1 MKHYF
6 QKGKDASKPVLLLLH
21 GTGGN
26 EHSLLQIA
34 EMIDPDASVLSVRGN
49 VLEHGMPRFFKRLSE
64 GVFDLD
70 DLELRTKE
78 LNDFLNNASVEYGFD
93 RQNIVAVGYSNGA
106 NIAGSLL
113 FYFEEALKGAVLFHP
128 MVPRRDLDIPSM
140 DQLPVFIGAGVND
153 PLIKMAETEE
163 LKEILEKKGA
173 TVTLFWENYG
183 HQLTEA
189 EVMNAAKW
197 YQENFRK

>member
-1 MKHYF
+1 
-6 QKGKDASKPVLLLLH
+6 
-21 GTGGN
+21 
-26 EHSLLQIA
+26 
-34 EMIDPDASVLSVRGN
+34 
-49 VLEHGMPRFFKRLSE
+49 
-64 GVFDLD
+64 
-70 DLELRTKE
+70 
-78 LNDFLNNASVEYGFD
+78 
-93 RQNIVAVGYSNGA
+93 
-106 NIAGSLL
+106 
-113 FYFEEALKGAVLFHP
+113 

-163 LKEILEKKGA
+163 LKEILEQNGA